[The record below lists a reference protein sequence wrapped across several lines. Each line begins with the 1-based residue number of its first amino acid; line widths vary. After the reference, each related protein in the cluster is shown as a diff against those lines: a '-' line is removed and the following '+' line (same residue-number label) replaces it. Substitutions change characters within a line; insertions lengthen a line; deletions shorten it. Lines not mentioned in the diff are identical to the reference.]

1 MYPTA
6 DDEFESNINKGTI
19 YDGERT
25 CLRCGRT
32 LEDGEI
38 GFCDDCD
45 ADDQYQARQVDYY
58 VPALHLSN
66 LYCATTLFFQIVFSV
81 TVA

>member
-45 ADDQYQARQVDYY
+45 ADD
-58 VPALHLSN
+58 
-66 LYCATTLFFQIVFSV
+66 
-81 TVA
+81 